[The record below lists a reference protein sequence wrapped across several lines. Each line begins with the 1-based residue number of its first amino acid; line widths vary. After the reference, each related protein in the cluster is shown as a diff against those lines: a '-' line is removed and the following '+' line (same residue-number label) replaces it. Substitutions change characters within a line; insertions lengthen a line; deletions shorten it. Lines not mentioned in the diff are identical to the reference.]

1 MIFTPYIICNC
12 GKKKSK
18 QANKTSIKQE
28 SKQINERQQQE
39 VSQNNKSLSLKKKET
54 DGSEMKKD
62 ASNTEIKKQVAV
74 VVPLITGK
82 IKNGN
87 GQESNERIST
97 KKAESLTKPKTD
109 SMKANEKIQEVITQ
123 EESLPEIKEGI
134 MEIADD
140 DDPRYKTLYIFMDKK
155 FDIFGP
161 DKRKSG
167 QPEIGTMKNIS
178 DEEFAAKIEEIK
190 ARYETIAKKDQRIE
204 INWDTLF
211 QAKNIEKN
219 DNVLI
224 FTLPT
229 EVVSKMKKK
238 KKRRKKQ
245 FRE

>member
-1 MIFTPYIICNC
+1 
-12 GKKKSK
+12 
-18 QANKTSIKQE
+18 
-28 SKQINERQQQE
+28 
-39 VSQNNKSLSLKKKET
+39 
-54 DGSEMKKD
+54 MKKD

-82 IKNGN
+82 TKNGN
-87 GQESNERIST
+87 GQESNERIIT

-238 KKRRKKQ
+238 KKRRKK
-245 FRE
+245 

>member
-1 MIFTPYIICNC
+1 MKDSNKKPIYHLNC
-12 GKKKSK
+12 FYL
-18 QANKTSIKQE
+18 
-28 SKQINERQQQE
+28 

-82 IKNGN
+82 TKNGN

-211 QAKNIEKN
+211 VSVFWWLKLPINNIRVWQLANKNLM
-219 DNVLI
+219 DNLI
-224 FTLPT
+224 HIF
-229 EVVSKMKKK
+229 
-238 KKRRKKQ
+238 Q
-245 FRE
+245 FCLLQIT